1 MLWIPGVL
9 GLWWGLLV
17 VTALSTSENH
27 RFSVATSSTAP
38 HHGLPPYPNIS
49 EAKNQSYGQIPGVY
63 VPLPAEEKGA
73 CSITDK
79 YCTYNGTARNPD
91 GLGDQCLLWDD
102 TCSGNQK
109 LAVDRFFGQTRE
121 YLYENVCFTADDWG
135 PVESNCTRQNT
146 PARFAEFKRIK
157 SWMRSPQC
165 IASQG
170 VYQKA
175 HPTPDTEGMQ
185 GAKRG
190 YEKRDNSTEGRKY
203 GGGTCCGTCNIE
215 AGNVD
220 VYYWPA
226 PNANNSCLSIIGNKT
241 NPPDYGATT
250 DSLGLR

>member
-1 MLWIPGVL
+1 MLWILCIL
-9 GLWWGLLV
+9 GLASRVLANPSL
-17 VTALSTSENH
+17 TAAGGN
-27 RFSVATSSTAP
+27 RNSVIASSTQAQYT
-38 HHGLPPYPNIS
+38 LPRYSNS
-49 EAKNQSYGQIPGVY
+49 TEAKNQSYDQIPGVY
-63 VPLPAEEKGA
+63 VPLPAEERGA

-79 YCTYNGTARNPD
+79 YCSYNGTARNPD
-91 GLGDQCLLWDD
+91 GLKDQCLLWDD
-102 TCSGNQK
+102 TCSGNQT
-109 LAVDRFFGQTRE
+109 LAIDQFFGQTRE
-121 YLYENVCFTADDWG
+121 FLHENVCFTADGDG
-135 PVESNCTRQNT
+135 SVQSNCTGQNT
-146 PARFAEFKRIK
+146 PARFAQFKRIK
-157 SWMRSPQC
+157 DWMRSPQC

-175 HPTPDTEGMQ
+175 HPAPDTEGMR

-190 YEKRDNSTEGRKY
+190 YEKRDHKTEGGKY

-226 PNANNSCLSIIGNKT
+226 PNANQSCLSIIGDKV